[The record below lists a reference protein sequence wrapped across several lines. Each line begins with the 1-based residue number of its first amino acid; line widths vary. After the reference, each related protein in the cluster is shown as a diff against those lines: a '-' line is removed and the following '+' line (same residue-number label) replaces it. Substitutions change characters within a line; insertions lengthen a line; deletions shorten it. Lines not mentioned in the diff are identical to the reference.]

1 MGCPWEAIW
10 WRVAGGCHRAAPTA
24 LHGVSAGKPRHR
36 RALSRSAP
44 SKAQGRSTARNPR
57 ARPSHAVKA
66 TAWGHGHSEGT
77 RPQRGDAP
85 PAHSPKPPNQK
96 SASAPKA
103 GRCAGTAPEQGVS
116 WLFSVLV
123 PKHWSCGAR
132 RLLFD
137 FLFQKE
143 DCRAQAPGRRPSQPE
158 LPWASPLGT
167 SSHLSPPK
175 LETACFVWVIFAFFF
190 FGVAGRCC
198 PRSGL
203 APAADSRKREG
214 PRSYHATSCSRRL
227 LQTFLQHI
235 QLHVTFWVTKVAKTY
250 HQN

>member
-1 MGCPWEAIW
+1 MGVPQGSDLVARGWRVPPCRSYSFARGQCWEAK
-10 WRVAGGCHRAAPTA
+10 APSCFEQ
-24 LHGVSAGKPRHR
+24 VSPEQSAGQEHSSKPQGSSQPCCKSHR
-36 RALSRSAP
+36 L
-44 SKAQGRSTARNPR
+44 
-57 ARPSHAVKA
+57 
-66 TAWGHGHSEGT
+66 GT
-77 RPQRGDAP
+77 WPQRGDTP
-85 PAHSPKPPNQK
+85 PARSPKPPNQK

-143 DCRAQAPGRRPSQPE
+143 DRRAQAPGRRPSQPE
-158 LPWASPLGT
+158 LPWASPPGT

>member
-1 MGCPWEAIW
+1 MGCPREAIW

-85 PAHSPKPPNQK
+85 PARSPKPPNQK

-143 DCRAQAPGRRPSQPE
+143 DRRAQAPGRRPSQPE

-190 FGVAGRCC
+190 LEWLAGAV
-198 PRSGL
+198 L
-203 APAADSRKREG
+203 ARGWHRLPTRGSARARVRTMLHLVQEG
-214 PRSYHATSCSRRL
+214 YCRHFYNIYNCT
-227 LQTFLQHI
+227 
-235 QLHVTFWVTKVAKTY
+235 
-250 HQN
+250 